1 VGRGGLGE
9 EGRVGGRCLYLLS
22 MTGWAFGGGAGGLGG
37 RGHDLDVGAFRGVV
51 ILEE

>member
-1 VGRGGLGE
+1 MGE

-37 RGHDLDVGAFRGVV
+37 RGHGHDLDVGVSRGCGS
-51 ILEE
+51 

>member
-1 VGRGGLGE
+1 MGE